1 MDVME
6 CRIILQIL
14 DRGVL
19 DHVDDDELPGRVES
33 FIGENRIPVTYEVLL
48 KGARMIKHE
57 DLARSGRSLSEKQ
70 RSIPGLTQADLDLLK
85 TEGHWRHQPLTLY
98 MTVALAS
105 VAAIVQGWDQT
116 GTNGANLQWP
126 KEFISG
132 YKATDLTGQN
142 ALIVGLVNAA
152 PYIVI
157 AVLACWISDPLNH
170 WLGRRKTIWIG
181 ALLSLIAPIAS
192 AFTRRWPQLLGC
204 RFLLG
209 AGMGLKEV
217 TVPILSAEIAP
228 PEIRGALVMSWQI
241 CTAAGIFLG
250 SIANL
255 VAIEFVPDHPD
266 QRHSNIWRYQL
277 GSAFIPA
284 VPLLF
289 GIFYCPESPR
299 WLIRKNRPREAY
311 FSLLRLRG
319 QRRELLAARDLYY
332 IHEELSS
339 NPEGGSTI
347 EDTFGRFKELFVGKK
362 RVRRATVA
370 ASTAMIAQQLCGIN
384 ILAFYSST
392 LFSNLL
398 HPEAADEND
407 PDLRTPLY
415 LTLGFGAANFLFA
428 WPAFFIIDRFG
439 RRVLLLSTFPLMFI
453 FLLTA
458 GLCVEI
464 KDASIKT
471 KVVTTMI
478 ILFAASYSPGVGPIA
493 FTYSAEV
500 FPMSHREIGMSW
512 AVAMNNL
519 FAAALSLSFPSINQK
534 FSHHGAGAM
543 EFFAGL
549 NLLSWILVFL
559 FVPETCLRT
568 LENISLVFAI
578 ETTKHMQHQIFKVT
592 PWFWKKVTF
601 RDPGPCPLF
610 YQKDIVQSMELR
622 PVEQLL

>member
-1 MDVME
+1 MSNPQPAPVE
-6 CRIILQIL
+6 NAYIKHSRPKNIFWHH
-14 DRGVL
+14 RGVL
-19 DHVDDDELPGRVES
+19 DHVDDDELPGRVKS

-266 QRHSNIWRYQL
+266 QRHSNIWRYRKCLDLMAYPNVDRWHRTGLSVYPRSPPSFWDFLLSRVATLADSEKQAER
-277 GSAFIPA
+277 S
-284 VPLLF
+284 LLF
-289 GIFYCPESPR
+289 SFETTRSTSRTACCQR
-299 WLIRKNRPREAY
+299 
-311 FSLLRLRG
+311 SLL
-319 QRRELLAARDLYY
+319 Y
-332 IHEELSS
+332 
-339 NPEGGSTI
+339 P
-347 EDTFGRFKELFVGKK
+347 
-362 RVRRATVA
+362 
-370 ASTAMIAQQLCGIN
+370 
-384 ILAFYSST
+384 
-392 LFSNLL
+392 
-398 HPEAADEND
+398 
-407 PDLRTPLY
+407 
-415 LTLGFGAANFLFA
+415 
-428 WPAFFIIDRFG
+428 
-439 RRVLLLSTFPLMFI
+439 
-453 FLLTA
+453 
-458 GLCVEI
+458 
-464 KDASIKT
+464 
-471 KVVTTMI
+471 
-478 ILFAASYSPGVGPIA
+478 
-493 FTYSAEV
+493 
-500 FPMSHREIGMSW
+500 
-512 AVAMNNL
+512 
-519 FAAALSLSFPSINQK
+519 
-534 FSHHGAGAM
+534 
-543 EFFAGL
+543 
-549 NLLSWILVFL
+549 
-559 FVPETCLRT
+559 
-568 LENISLVFAI
+568 
-578 ETTKHMQHQIFKVT
+578 
-592 PWFWKKVTF
+592 
-601 RDPGPCPLF
+601 
-610 YQKDIVQSMELR
+610 
-622 PVEQLL
+622 